1 VVTEQLSMPFGTM
14 LPFTQTYGGENSYQH
29 PTLGNPSKKRFA
41 SYDRSDVTTL
51 DYAVNRFYSSQQGR
65 FTQVDPSEMDA
76 ASLSNPQTLNL
87 YAYCGNDPIN
97 NIDPDGLSFL
107 GAIGSIFKAIDK
119 AILSRFTSGS
129 SASSGPDFR
138 TPPTFPGSLPGI
150 NAAERSGMGGFRTP
164 PFNPGASGFLAQQ
177 QGGGGSGEGWIDKIY
192 IFIFGREAYDKV
204 QRNIKRTYQELR
216 ARFCEMGFDCEQISK
231 LSDRQIWDLYLAVQ
245 DGKTTFT
252 TDGGIYNI
260 VLAGQPP
267 GGAAPAPPNKKIEDI
282 LLPGGKPLGQAGS
295 KEAIRVLKGGMNE
308 AQSLFDELTQGGK
321 VVSSPTYPGTLVRLP
336 NGGTVGLRTVMSNS
350 PGTAANIDVN
360 ISRIPITKI
369 KFNP

>member
-1 VVTEQLSMPFGTM
+1 
-14 LPFTQTYGGENSYQH
+14 
-29 PTLGNPSKKRFA
+29 
-41 SYDRSDVTTL
+41 
-51 DYAVNRFYSSQQGR
+51 
-65 FTQVDPSEMDA
+65 
-76 ASLSNPQTLNL
+76 
-87 YAYCGNDPIN
+87 
-97 NIDPDGLSFL
+97 
-107 GAIGSIFKAIDK
+107 
-119 AILSRFTSGS
+119 
-129 SASSGPDFR
+129 
-138 TPPTFPGSLPGI
+138 
-150 NAAERSGMGGFRTP
+150 
-164 PFNPGASGFLAQQ
+164 
-177 QGGGGSGEGWIDKIY
+177 
-192 IFIFGREAYDKV
+192 
-204 QRNIKRTYQELR
+204 
-216 ARFCEMGFDCEQISK
+216 MGFDCEQISK